1 MGADLQLEGDEGG
14 DPKRQRTDDSNS
26 EESVASDSSD
36 GKRFGLRYKGHST
49 INVGATQESCK
60 RWTINRRC
68 KVWKPH
74 RNRTNDFPSNAVANA
89 KGLRSLVAKLV
100 VSSKKLGIKSMR
112 IIAGLGA
119 ENADLHM
126 QLKAAAKKIEE
137 LEASAAA
144 SKKIEELEAAAKKI
158 EELSVHFSVMQVLLD
173 PA

>member
-1 MGADLQLEGDEGG
+1 MGAYLQLEGDEGG

-26 EESVASDSSD
+26 EESVVSDSSD
-36 GKRFGLRYKGHST
+36 ENRFGVRYKGHST
-49 INVGATQESCK
+49 NNVGATQELYQ

-89 KGLRSLVAKLV
+89 KG
-100 VSSKKLGIKSMR
+100 SMR
-112 IIAGLGA
+112 MIGGLEA

-137 LEASAAA
+137 LEAAAAA
-144 SKKIEELEAAAKKI
+144 SKKIEELKAAAKKI
-158 EELSVHFSVMQVLLD
+158 EELSVHLSVMQLLID